1 MRTPKMRQ
9 RLDFYKASPSAM
21 RPLIALEAEVSKLG
35 IDPVLLDL
43 VKLRASQINGCAY
56 CVDLH
61 ATDLRKKGESER
73 KIVAVA
79 VWRETPFFSDRER
92 AALAWTE
99 ALTLLPQSQA
109 PDTDYDVLSRHFN
122 DRERVDLTLSIGII
136 NVWNRLAVGFRKAP
150 VA

>member
-1 MRTPKMRQ
+1 MQQ

-21 RPLIALEAEVSKLG
+21 RPLIALEAEISKLG

-73 KIVAVA
+73 KVFAVA

-109 PDTDYDVLSRHFN
+109 PDAEYDVFSRYFN
-122 DRERVDLTLSIGII
+122 DREKVDLTLSIGLI
-136 NVWNRLAVGFRKAP
+136 NVWNRLAVGFRKSPIA
-150 VA
+150 